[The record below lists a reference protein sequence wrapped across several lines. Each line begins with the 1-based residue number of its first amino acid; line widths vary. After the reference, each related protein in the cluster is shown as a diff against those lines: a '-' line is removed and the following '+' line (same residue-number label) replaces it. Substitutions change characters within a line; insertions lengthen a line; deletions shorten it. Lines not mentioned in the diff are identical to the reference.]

1 MMTIESCCDSFENF
15 VRSYSADDTVVY
27 YRQNLMFF
35 RVYLVH
41 VGKCVKDDINTL
53 KKSDFV
59 NYIAYHKARGVKNT
73 SVRTYARAIKVFL
86 RYCYNEGYMLDNITQ
101 GVKYPKSD
109 KKLIEPLT
117 TVRVNQLFL
126 YLSMTKLSKRDT
138 IILRLMLD
146 CGLRRS
152 EVINL
157 DVDDIHFAEKYISV
171 VNSKNNSSRV
181 VPLPDS
187 LSELI
192 NEYIN
197 TTLDVKI
204 SALLLDSHNKE
215 RITKS
220 AINKLF
226 SRMKQVDKRIHPHLL
241 RHTFGTS
248 FILGGGSLEV
258 LRVLMGHTDYN
269 VTKEYLHIASQ
280 SKIIN
285 LDIYK
290 LDDIF
295 FRVYNYNKE

>member
-1 MMTIESCCDSFENF
+1 MMSIERCFNSFEAF
-15 VRSYSADDTVVY
+15 VMSYSAKDTVTY
-27 YRQNLMFF
+27 YHQNLMFF
-35 RVYLVH
+35 KYYLLLMH
-41 VGKCVKDDINTL
+41 KRLSDDINTL
-53 KKSDFV
+53 EKADFI
-59 NYIAYHKARGVKNT
+59 NYIVYHKARGVKNT

-86 RYCYNEGYMLDNITQ
+86 RYCYNEGYMLENITQ

-109 KKLIEPLT
+109 KKIIEPLT
-117 TVRVNQLFL
+117 ASRIDKLL
-126 YLSMTKLSKRDT
+126 KYLDSKKLSLRDT
-138 IILRLMLD
+138 LIFRLMLD

-157 DVDDIHFAEKYISV
+157 DIEDVHFTDKYITV

-187 LSELI
+187 LADMIDDYITFTREVNCPALI
-192 NEYIN
+192 
-197 TTLDVKI
+197 LDG
-204 SALLLDSHNKE
+204 HNKG
-215 RITKS
+215 RVTKA
-220 AINKLF
+220 AINKMFARL
-226 SRMKQVDKRIHPHLL
+226 KDVDKRIHPHLL

-248 FILGGGSLEV
+248 FILGGGSLEI

-295 FRVYNYNKE
+295 FRVYNYNKN

>member
-1 MMTIESCCDSFENF
+1 MSIEGCFNSFEAF
-15 VRSYSADDTVVY
+15 VMSYSAKDTVTY
-27 YRQNLMFF
+27 YHQNLMFF
-35 RVYLVH
+35 KYYLLLMH
-41 VGKCVKDDINTL
+41 KRLSDDINTL
-53 KKSDFV
+53 EKADFV
-59 NYIAYHKARGVKNT
+59 DYIAYHKARGVKNT

-86 RYCYNEGYMLDNITQ
+86 RYCYNEGYMLENITQ

-109 KKLIEPLT
+109 KKIIEPLT
-117 TVRVNQLFL
+117 ASRIDKLL
-126 YLSMTKLSKRDT
+126 KYIDSKKLSLRDT
-138 IILRLMLD
+138 LVFRLMLD

-157 DVDDIHFAEKYISV
+157 DIEDVHFTDKYITV

-187 LSELI
+187 LADMIDDYITFTREVNCPALI
-192 NEYIN
+192 
-197 TTLDVKI
+197 LDG
-204 SALLLDSHNKE
+204 HNKG
-215 RITKS
+215 RVTKA
-220 AINKLF
+220 AINKMFARL
-226 SRMKQVDKRIHPHLL
+226 KDVDKRIHPHLL

-295 FRVYNYNKE
+295 FRVYNYNKN